1 MAVVYVTR
9 WALTKG
15 ILKMK
20 AKPYLDDSEAVV
32 IKLPGMTSQVVYKPD
47 WHTSLRLAQIA
58 AEELR
63 DKRVGQLRQALSRIE
78 SADLRV
84 FVDLTERA

>member
-20 AKPYLDDSEAVV
+20 AKPYLDDPEAVV
-32 IKLPGMTSQVVYKPD
+32 IKLPGMTSQVVHKPD
-47 WHTSLRLAQIA
+47 WHPSLDKAQVA
-58 AEELR
+58 AEEFR
-63 DKRVGQLRQALSRIE
+63 DKRVGQVRQALSRIE